1 MQLRSKLLILICLL
15 AVPVNALET
24 QKIFFK
30 AGFTVPYNQEYVDEV
45 LYEPEDVT
53 SKILP
58 LELTFKEP
66 LSFTQFN
73 FYLVQALDVYTTYY
87 GLKYSCVSEANPLVP
102 GGSKPSAAELVL
114 FKVAIIGLIKSI
126 YGQDPEEWQFFQAAA
141 IYTTSI
147 AVANNF
153 QVISDAKEE
162 CPKQRR

>member
-1 MQLRSKLLILICLL
+1 MRLPSKLLILICLL

-30 AGFTVPYNQEYVDEV
+30 AGFTVPYNQEYINKA

-126 YGQDPEEWQFFQAAA
+126 YGQDPEEWQFFQTAA

-147 AVANNF
+147 AVVNNYN
-153 QVISDAKEE
+153 VIKEAKDY
-162 CPKQRR
+162 CPK

>member
-1 MQLRSKLLILICLL
+1 MQRLSKLLILICLL

-30 AGFTVPYNQEYVDEV
+30 AGFTVPYNQEYINKA

-53 SKILP
+53 SKIPP

-114 FKVAIIGLIKSI
+114 FKVVIIGIIKSI
-126 YGQDPEEWQFFQAAA
+126 YGQDPGEWQFFQSAA

-147 AVANNF
+147 AVVNNYN
-153 QVISDAKEE
+153 VIKEAKDY
-162 CPKQRR
+162 CPK

>member
-53 SKILP
+53 SKIPP

-126 YGQDPEEWQFFQAAA
+126 YGQDPGEWQFFQSAA

-147 AVANNF
+147 AVVNNYN
-153 QVISDAKEE
+153 VIKEAKDY
-162 CPKQRR
+162 CPK

>member
-1 MQLRSKLLILICLL
+1 MRLPSKLLILICLL
-15 AVPVNALET
+15 AVPINALET

-53 SKILP
+53 SKIPP

-162 CPKQRR
+162 CPK

>member
-1 MQLRSKLLILICLL
+1 MRLPSKLLILICLL

-30 AGFTVPYNQEYVDEV
+30 AGFTVPYNQEYINKA

-114 FKVAIIGLIKSI
+114 FKVVIIGIIKSI
-126 YGQDPEEWQFFQAAA
+126 YGQDPGEWQFFQSAA

-147 AVANNF
+147 AVVNNYN
-153 QVISDAKEE
+153 VIKEAKDY
-162 CPKQRR
+162 CPK